1 MSEQFPDDFIRKNV
15 MDLLEVAAGTGV
27 GVAFEPDG
35 DGWRISYVLPIHWP
49 AHTEYELGAGPLASA
64 YDLATASA
72 AAIRPLREMS
82 ANVDRY
88 LERKE
93 RDEQRPS

>member
-1 MSEQFPDDFIRKNV
+1 MDAQFPEDFIRKSV
-15 MDLLEVAAGTGV
+15 MDLLDAAAEAGV
-27 GVAFEPDG
+27 GVAFEPDA
-35 DGWRISYVLPIHWP
+35 DGWRISYVLPIDWP

-82 ANVDRY
+82 ERIDNY
-88 LERKE
+88 LERKG
-93 RDEQRPS
+93 RDS